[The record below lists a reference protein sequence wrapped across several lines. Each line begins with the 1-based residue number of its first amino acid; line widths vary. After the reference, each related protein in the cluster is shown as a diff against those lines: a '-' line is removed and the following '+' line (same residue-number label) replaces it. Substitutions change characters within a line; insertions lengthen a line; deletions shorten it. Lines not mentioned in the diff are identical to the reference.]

1 MMKAARPMDEPENAR
16 MNYGSAVAESYPIRV
31 GRYLLHPPIARG
43 GMATVHAA
51 RLMAVEG
58 VTRLVAAKRLHP
70 HYVDDPEFVAMFH
83 DEARIASRIHHP
95 NVVPVLDVILDGEE
109 VILVQEYVHGVPLSY
124 LFKLALASHE
134 PVPLPI
140 ALTIM
145 SGVLAGLHA
154 AHEATDDAG
163 VPLNIVHRDV
173 SPQNVLVSVDG
184 VSRLVDFG
192 IAKARTSVH
201 HTREGFLKGK
211 LAYMAP
217 EQMRAERVT
226 RTADIY
232 AAGVLLW
239 ELLVNRRFYDGK
251 NDADFV
257 RAVALGSTPTPTEA
271 LEAERGRIAA
281 DRWAQVYLLEPII
294 ARAMATQQEAR
305 YGTAADMA
313 AALAD
318 VAPNAPATEVAAWVK
333 LAGAEYI
340 TKRQKMLAANE
351 EDVRAHRASES
362 ARLFAPEV
370 RSSGARMRLNAV
382 TLDANPRPSPIP
394 SVSPKTISLTAST
407 ALASRLDRIT
417 FDARTLLPWV
427 VVAALLI
434 VIALLSGMVIVQPP
448 ARASAAA
455 VASPEPIAPM
465 VVAATAPA
473 QSIAPPA
480 AEPLVPPAPPPIVVA
495 PPLSASATPAA
506 PTRSPAA
513 GRFAAP
519 ARAPRAVPTPA
530 RDCNPPFY
538 FDGTKKVFKPSCL

>member
-1 MMKAARPMDEPENAR
+1 MTKAARSIDDPDTAR
-16 MNYGSAVAESYPIRV
+16 VNYGSAVEELYPIRV
-31 GRYLLHPPIARG
+31 GRYLLHQPIARG

-70 HYVDDPEFVAMFH
+70 HYVDDPEFVVMFH
-83 DEARIASRIHHP
+83 DEARIASRIHHT

-124 LFKLALASHE
+124 LFKLALASQE
-134 PVPLPI
+134 PIPLPI
-140 ALTIM
+140 VLTVM
-145 SGVLAGLHA
+145 CGVLAGLHA
-154 AHEATDDAG
+154 AHEATGDFG
-163 VPLNIVHRDV
+163 EPLEIVHRDV

-184 VSRLVDFG
+184 VPRLVDFG
-192 IAKARTSVH
+192 IAKASTSMH

-211 LAYMAP
+211 LAYMSP
-217 EQMRAERVT
+217 EQIRAERVT

-257 RAVALGSTPTPTEA
+257 RSVALGLTPTPTEA
-271 LEAERGRIAA
+271 LEAERGAIAA

-294 ARAMATQQEAR
+294 MRAMATQQEAR

-313 AALAD
+313 AALAE
-318 VAPNAPATEVAAWVK
+318 VASNAPATEVAAWVK

-340 TKRQKMLAANE
+340 EKRHRILAANE
-351 EDVRAHRASES
+351 ESSRAHRTSES
-362 ARLFAPEV
+362 ARLFDAEV
-370 RSSGARMRLNAV
+370 RSSGARVRLNAV
-382 TLDANPRPSPIP
+382 TMDANPRRSPVPSAARREF
-394 SVSPKTISLTAST
+394 SLTTPT

-417 FDARTLLPWV
+417 FDARTLLPWG

-434 VIALLSGMVIVQPP
+434 VIALLTGMVIVQPP
-448 ARASAAA
+448 TRASATTVVRAERDEL
-455 VASPEPIAPM
+455 PPPPAPSI
-465 VVAATAPA
+465 A
-473 QSIAPPA
+473 QSVATVVP
-480 AEPLVPPAPPPIVVA
+480 EPPAPPSVQAAAVQPPPPSATA
-495 PPLSASATPAA
+495 PPPARHGRVVSPVRAA
-506 PTRSPAA
+506 P
-513 GRFAAP
+513 
-519 ARAPRAVPTPA
+519 PRVAPTPA

-538 FDGTKKVFKPSCL
+538 FEGSRKAIKPHCL